1 VLTCGSHGELMV
13 VVSEMRNDVSEIK
26 EAVVGSF
33 SGGGLVNEVNEI
45 KKDVEDLKGVKA
57 AIMRVVWRLA
67 IIGAVGSCGVLAAI
81 KVFL

>member
-57 AIMRVVWRLA
+57 AIMRVVWRFA
-67 IIGAVGSCGVLAAI
+67 IIGAVGSGGVLAAI

>member
-1 VLTCGSHGELMV
+1 MC

-67 IIGAVGSCGVLAAI
+67 IIGAVGSGGVLAAI

>member
-1 VLTCGSHGELMV
+1 MC

-33 SGGGLVNEVNEI
+33 SGGGLANEVKEI
-45 KKDVEDLKGVKA
+45 KKDVEDLKGVRA

-67 IIGAVGSCGVLAAI
+67 IIGAVGSGGVLAAI